1 MGIRTLNELSFRI
14 RDGLYL
20 EESLPLVQEAGPPY
34 VDDGVASVEALLEES
49 KIEAMDD
56 TVLLGLL

>member
-1 MGIRTLNELSFRI
+1 M
-14 RDGLYL
+14 
-20 EESLPLVQEAGPPY
+20 
-34 VDDGVASVEALLEES
+34 DDGVASVEALLEES